1 MTNEKNNGLAVL
13 KLINDKLV
21 LSAHDVSSGG
31 ILTALAEM
39 SISSGLG
46 LKIYKPQK
54 LTNYFE
60 YYFGEDQGRYLL
72 EISKNDLK
80 KIENFLKKNNI
91 FFEIIAEVQK
101 DIFELE
107 KVFNIKTKDLYNY
120 NNQWYNKFNAIN

>member
-1 MTNEKNNGLAVL
+1 
-13 KLINDKLV
+13 
-21 LSAHDVSSGG
+21 
-31 ILTALAEM
+31 M

-80 KIENFLKKNNI
+80 KLKI
-91 FFEIIAEVQK
+91 FK
-101 DIFELE
+101 
-107 KVFNIKTKDLYNY
+107 KK
-120 NNQWYNKFNAIN
+120 